1 MKLVR
6 LVIAIIAFFS
16 SANFLYS
23 QKPSYNCKEVIT
35 KMISSIKD
43 IKGLKYSLKITE
55 RAKKGGYNYYE
66 SSVKFNK
73 SPKQVYLYIKGIEL
87 LWLQGKN
94 KGRALVKPN
103 YFPYI
108 AMNLD
113 PMGGLMRQDQH
124 HTLYEMGYDYFGN
137 IIESSAIKLG
147 DKFNEYFTL
156 VGEERING
164 RPAYKVVIDNKDFAF
179 VDYTIGENESITSI
193 ARKLNVSEYM
203 ILERNR
209 KFKDYF
215 DILEPGKVIKVPTWY
230 CKTVTLWIDAFYFLP
245 IGVKIMDDKG
255 LFEEY
260 NYNFLQ
266 VNPKF
271 EEGEFTRDY
280 KAYKF

>member
-1 MKLVR
+1 MKLMR
-6 LVIAIIAFFS
+6 FFS
-16 SANFLYS
+16 LFIILFWASAS
-23 QKPSYNCKEVIT
+23 MPAQKPALTCKDVIN
-35 KMISSIKD
+35 KMIASIKD
-43 IKGLKYSLKITE
+43 VKGLKYNLKITE

-73 SPKQVYLYIKGIEL
+73 NPKQVYLYIKGIEL

-94 KGRALVKPN
+94 KGKALVKPN

-113 PMGGLMRQDQH
+113 PMGSLMRQDQH

-137 IIESSAIKLG
+137 IIENSAIKLG
-147 DKFNEYFTL
+147 DKFNDYFTL

-164 RPAYKVVIDNKDFAF
+164 RPAHKVVIDNKDFKF
-179 VDYTIGENESITSI
+179 VDYTIGEGESITSI

-215 DILEPGKVIKVPTWY
+215 DILEPGKVIQVPTWY
-230 CKTVTLWIDAFYFLP
+230 CKTVTLWIDSFYFLP
-245 IGVKIMDDKG
+245 IAVKIMDDKG

-280 KAYKF
+280 KDYKF

>member
-1 MKLVR
+1 MRFFTLFT
-6 LVIAIIAFFS
+6 AFFLGVS
-16 SANFLYS
+16 SILA
-23 QKPSYNCKEVIT
+23 QKPNLTCREVID
-35 KMISSIKD
+35 KMTSSIND
-43 IKGLKYSLKITE
+43 IKGLKYNLKITE

-66 SSVKFNK
+66 SSVKFSK
-73 SPKQVYLYIKGIEL
+73 SPTKQVYLYIKGIEL
-87 LWLQGKN
+87 LWIQGKN

-113 PMGGLMRQDQH
+113 PMGSLMRQDQH

-137 IIESSAIKLG
+137 IIENSAIKLG
-147 DKFNEYFTL
+147 DKFDEYFSL
-156 VGEERING
+156 AGEERING
-164 RPAYKVVIDNKDFAF
+164 RPAYKIVIDNKDFKF
-179 VDYTIGENESITSI
+179 VNYTIGENESITSI

-203 ILERNR
+203 ILERNK

-215 DILEPGKVIKVPTWY
+215 DILEPGKVIQVPTWY
-230 CKTVTLWIDAFYFLP
+230 CKTVTLWIDSFYFLP
-245 IGVKIMDDKG
+245 IAVKIMDDKG

-271 EEGEFTRDY
+271 EEGEFSKDY
-280 KAYKF
+280 KEYKF